1 LKTRPE
7 GVPAGKIGDFSRR
20 CYSARSLVCKKTGAR
35 KSWRAGIFRTSPCP
49 GRALRKSPES
59 IFACRCFPLV
69 LSSEGI
75 TLPRI
80 EGGWITRQPTSSRDG
95 LRASDRP
102 TSSGMPC
109 ALLRWLRIRF
119 SRWRLPESALRRKAH
134 QRVLYAGSA
143 MRPDDNEWKRKTMG
157 DVRREDIGS
166 ADGSCPATCRR
177 WPRSKSQEAP
187 PWPSAGVPA
196 IARRRR
202 SRVSGCY
209 KAVRIVRPPT
219 GILRRSSG
227 SVAHHPW
234 QLSVAPRPVLEA
246 SSC

>member
-1 LKTRPE
+1 MSGSSAQEIARKYFCLQVLPPGAEQRGNYPPPHRGRVDHPTADIFE
-7 GVPAGKIGDFSRR
+7 GWPARLGPADVIQNATPSRCGGLRVRFSRR
-20 CYSARSLVCKKTGAR
+20 
-35 KSWRAGIFRTSPCP
+35 
-49 GRALRKSPES
+49 
-59 IFACRCFPLV
+59 
-69 LSSEGI
+69 
-75 TLPRI
+75 
-80 EGGWITRQPTSSRDG
+80 
-95 LRASDRP
+95 
-102 TSSGMPC
+102 
-109 ALLRWLRIRF
+109 
-119 SRWRLPESALRRKAH
+119 RLPESALRRKAH

-157 DVRREDIGS
+157 DVGREDIGS